1 VFSLPTLYESR
12 GFFILSKKLQCR
24 REILFG
30 NRITILAPGKHCDVV
45 WHCQSNC
52 SDHVPEV
59 PEVPHVPIVSEF
71 VWQQR
76 ITLVTF
82 LYKLVTLPNNIIDP
96 ITGITSVKSF
106 NKTLT
111 KQFV

>member
-1 VFSLPTLYESR
+1 
-12 GFFILSKKLQCR
+12 
-24 REILFG
+24 LFG

-59 PEVPHVPIVSEF
+59 PHVPHVPKDVPEVPQVPHVPMVSEF

-82 LYKLVTLPNNIIDP
+82 LYKTITLVKF
-96 ITGITSVKSF
+96 SA
-106 NKTLT
+106 
-111 KQFV
+111 Q

>member
-1 VFSLPTLYESR
+1 M
-12 GFFILSKKLQCR
+12 
-24 REILFG
+24 LFG
-30 NRITILAPGKHCDVV
+30 IANQIAVI
-45 WHCQSNC
+45 

-76 ITLVTF
+76 ITL
-82 LYKLVTLPNNIIDP
+82 PNNIVDP

>member
-1 VFSLPTLYESR
+1 MFPSR
-12 GFFILSKKLQCR
+12 PSTKVGGFLFYQRSYSAAEKYCLAIVLQ
-24 REILFG
+24 
-30 NRITILAPGKHCDVV
+30 ILAPGKHCDVV

-59 PEVPHVPIVSEF
+59 PQVPHVPMVSEF

-82 LYKLVTLPNNIIDP
+82 LYKTITLVKF
-96 ITGITSVKSF
+96 SA
-106 NKTLT
+106 
-111 KQFV
+111 Q